1 MIPRRVNF
9 NCGVWKLSNLL
20 TLTFLLN
27 LFAFSQPDKK
37 PQANSPVFK
46 SYKPP
51 TATPRIEHSD
61 ATYQMWEGFRVLQ
74 QANAGDV
81 VSQFEVSIRYL
92 TGRGFKADTARAAYW
107 TKRAA
112 EKNHLLARFNL
123 GIFQFNGW
131 GTDWNPFESYRS
143 FRFAAERNIPEAQYA
158 LAQFLTEN
166 LVVPAN
172 WNEAFRWVKL
182 AADSGYAP
190 AKAILTEFERRGYR
204 SDSSA
209 AGHADGAP
217 EASTPGAI
225 QLLFINF
232 STDTIKA
239 SPDSVLVDDLFKA
252 AALTENA
259 ALRAVAESLVVENGI
274 VKTDAVSFRQL
285 MSFAEAGSPEALTL
299 VARCHEKGFQTE
311 KDTLAAATYHVRA
324 IRLDSRR
331 SPRLLYSLLQ
341 EKNFFPVLRVKVNEG
356 NAHAQYV
363 WSCLIALGF
372 DRQLTDAQA
381 LQMLERAAAANHP
394 QALVEL
400 GLCYYTGRWVKR
412 NEGQAKTQWQKAVA
426 AGSAEARVRL
436 AVAKLR
442 GRDRDYAYAMPA
454 LRDAARDGSA
464 LAEFALGYCFETGSG
479 VPKRMEEAARLY
491 RSSAQRGSQDAMRA
505 LRRLHDSL
513 RPRDKQFQLAD

>member
-1 MIPRRVNF
+1 MEFDGIDL
-9 NCGVWKLSNLL
+9 KLLAL
-20 TLTFLLN
+20 TL
-27 LFAFSQPDKK
+27 LFSLSAFCQSETPSR
-37 PQANSPVFK
+37 NSPVFK
-46 SYKPP
+46 NYKPP

-92 TGRGFKADTARAAYW
+92 TGRGFKADTAKAAYW
-107 TKRAA
+107 TRRAA

-131 GTDWNPFESYRS
+131 GTDWNPFESYRN
-143 FRFAAERNIPEAQYA
+143 FRFAAEGNIPEAQYA
-158 LAQFLTEN
+158 VAQFLTEN

-172 WNEAFRWVKL
+172 WQEAFQWVKL

-190 AKAILTEFERRGYR
+190 AKAILPAFERRGYR

-209 AGHADGAP
+209 AQRTRGEP
-217 EASTPGAI
+217 EASTRGAI

-232 STDTIKA
+232 SPDTIKV
-239 SPDSVLVDDLFKA
+239 SPDSVLVDDLLKA
-252 AALTENA
+252 AALTDNA
-259 ALRAVAESLVVENGI
+259 AMRAVAESLAVEQGRI
-274 VKTDAVSFRQL
+274 ITDSATFRHL

-299 VARCHEKGFQTE
+299 IARCYEKGYRITS
-311 KDTLAAATYHVRA
+311 DTLTAAMHYIRA

-331 SPRLLYSLLQ
+331 APRLLHTLIQS
-341 EKNFFPVLRVKVNEG
+341 KNFFPTLQTKVNEG
-356 NAHAQYV
+356 NADAQYI

-381 LQMLERAAAANHP
+381 LRMLERAAAAHHP
-394 QALVEL
+394 HALVEL
-400 GLCYYTGRWVKR
+400 GLCYYTGRWVNR
-412 NEGQAKTQWQKAVA
+412 NEGKAKMQWQKAIAV
-426 AGSAEARVRL
+426 GSAEARVRL

-442 GRDRDYAYAMPA
+442 GRDRDYAYALAA
-454 LRDAARDGSA
+454 LRPAVREGSA

-491 RSSAQRGSQDAMRA
+491 RSSAQRGSQDALRA
-505 LRRLHDSL
+505 LRRIHDSL
-513 RPRDKQFQLAD
+513 RPRDKQFQLDD